1 MTKFEMMEII
11 EERTVKTSKE
21 LKKII
26 NQLGFIKQE
35 EHDLSKMEIAVLKDA
50 YDILMQLEENLYFN
64 NPNRMNRF

>member
-1 MTKFEMMEII
+1 MTSFEMMEII

-26 NQLGFIKQE
+26 SQLGFIKQE

-50 YDILMQLEENLYFN
+50 YDILLQLEENLYFN